1 MGLTWI
7 IHDKRK
13 SVKAKI
19 ENKKNSTADELDTI
33 LAINCKIFMPKL
45 DSLCEPCQV
54 FRKHFPTMAHCG
66 DKEKVAS
73 KYIPNN

>member
-1 MGLTWI
+1 MINGKVSKLNLKT
-7 IHDKRK
+7 
-13 SVKAKI
+13 
-19 ENKKNSTADELDTI
+19 KKNSTADELDTI

-54 FRKHFPTMAHCG
+54 FRKHFATMAHCG
-66 DKEKVAS
+66 DKEKVVN